1 MDRIDN
7 ATRTSGVILHPT
19 SLPGSHGIGQ
29 LGEHARGFID
39 FLARAEIGLWQVLP
53 VVPVQEDWFS
63 PYSGLSAFGGNPY
76 MLSLADLVADGLL
89 DPQDLAGGAELRD
102 DRVAFR
108 AVAAHRKP
116 LFAKLAQRVPAADR
130 GLLSY
135 AEREAGWLDD
145 HALFCA
151 LLDAYGQDTWAGWPP
166 AVRHR
171 DPAALA
177 AARIELAPA
186 IHKHRVLQYLFA
198 RQWAALR
205 AYARERGVALV
216 GDIPIYVN
224 YNSAD
229 VWAHP
234 EYFQLDRELRPRFE
248 AGVPADGFFSD
259 QAQHWGNPLYDW
271 PRLAEDGYRWWGAR
285 LRHALELYDHV
296 RMDHFRGFQAYWA
309 VPAGQDAAT
318 GAWVPG
324 PGRALFDALRSQ
336 LGGLPIFVED
346 LGLITEDVHQLRR
359 EVGVPAMSVFQF
371 GFTRGGDSPYLPHH
385 AGPHVVYYTGT
396 HDVPPLAEWRE
407 RLSPEELARVLA
419 YLGVPDGAA
428 LPVRDFVWN
437 VVRCAWATSSPW
449 VVAQLQDLLASGA
462 ESQMNRPGLADL
474 ANWSWRVQAHELSDA
489 LAARCARLNAI
500 YGRGRPAA
508 G

>member
-1 MDRIDN
+1 MNRIDTT
-7 ATRTSGVILHPT
+7 TRTSGVILHPT
-19 SLPGSHGIGQ
+19 SLPGPHGIGQ
-29 LGEHARGFID
+29 LGEHARGFVD
-39 FLARAEIGLWQVLP
+39 FLARADIGLWQVLP

-76 MLSLADLVADGLL
+76 MLSLADLVTDGLL
-89 DPQDLAGGAELRD
+89 DRADLDGAPALRD
-102 DRVAFR
+102 DRVEFR

-116 LFAKLAQRVPAADR
+116 LFAKLAQRVAVGDR
-130 GLLSY
+130 GLAAY

-151 LLDAYGQDTWAGWPP
+151 LLEAHGKETWAAWPH

-171 DPAALA
+171 DPGALA

-186 IHKHRVLQYLFA
+186 IHLHRVLQYLFA
-198 RQWAALR
+198 RQWTALR
-205 AYARERGVALV
+205 DHARARGIAIV

-234 EYFQLDRELRPRFE
+234 EHFQLDRALAPRFE

-271 PRLAEDGYRWWGAR
+271 PRHADDGYRWWGAR
-285 LRHALELYDHV
+285 LRHAFEFYDYV

-336 LGGLPIFVED
+336 LGRLPIFVED
-346 LGLITEDVHQLRR
+346 LGLITEEVHQLRR
-359 EVGVPAMSVFQF
+359 EVGVPAMAVFQF
-371 GFTRGGDSPYLPHH
+371 GFARGGDSPYLPHH

-396 HDVPPLAEWRE
+396 HDVPPLAEWRA
-407 RLSPEELARVLA
+407 RLAPDELARVLA
-419 YLGVPDGAA
+419 YLGTPDGAA
-428 LPVRDFVWN
+428 RPVGDFVWDA
-437 VVRCAWATSSPW
+437 VRAAWATSSPW

-462 ESQMNRPGLADL
+462 ESRMNRPGLADL
-474 ANWSWRVQAHELSDA
+474 SNWSWRVRAHELSDA
-489 LAARCARLNAI
+489 LAARCARLATV
-500 YGRGRPAA
+500 YGRGRAVT